1 MSIMLIIEIIMNKNR
16 YEFLYY
22 YVTVA
27 LLNWCLKQ
35 VMN

>member
-1 MSIMLIIEIIMNKNR
+1 MNIMLLIEIIMII
-16 YEFLYY
+16 YDEFLYY

-35 VMN
+35 IKN